1 MIVLKSAREIE
12 IIKSNGK
19 LVAQTLEL
27 LSQKLKPGIKTKDL
41 DKMAGEFIK
50 KNQAKP
56 AFLGYQGYPANICI
70 SIDDEIVHGIPGN
83 RSIEKGQLVSLDV
96 GVYKDGY
103 YADGAATFVVDG
115 VTQEAQKLVEVTE
128 QALNI
133 GIKKAK
139 AGNHL
144 GEISSAIQSYVEEN
158 GFSVVRDLVGHGIGK
173 NMHEDPQ
180 VPNFGEREKGPVL
193 KPGMV
198 LAIEPMVN
206 VGGYKI
212 RTKPD
217 LWTIAT
223 EDGSLSAHFEHT
235 IAITDNGALI
245 LTSLK

>member
-1 MIVLKSAREIE
+1 MIVLKSDREIE
-12 IIKSNGK
+12 IIKANGK
-19 LVAQTLEL
+19 LVAQTIEL
-27 LSQKLKPGIKTKDL
+27 LSQNLKPGIKTKEL
-41 DKMAGEFIK
+41 DKIAGEFIK
-50 KNQAKP
+50 KNLAKP

-70 SIDDEIVHGIPGN
+70 SIDDEIVHGIPGE
-83 RSIEKGQLVSLDV
+83 RTIQKGQLVSLDV

-115 VTQEAQKLVEVTE
+115 VTPEAEKLVKVTQEALD
-128 QALNI
+128 I

-173 NMHEDPQ
+173 NMHEDPH
-180 VPNFGEREKGPVL
+180 VPNFGEKEKGPFL

-206 VGGYKI
+206 IGGYKI
-212 RTKPD
+212 KTKSD

>member
-1 MIVLKSAREIE
+1 MIVLKSNREIE

-19 LVAQTLEL
+19 LVARTIEL
-27 LSQKLKPGIKTKDL
+27 LSQNLKPDIKTKDL
-41 DKMAGEFIK
+41 DKLAGEFIE

-56 AFLGYQGYPANICI
+56 AFLGYRGYPANICI

-83 RSIEKGQLVSLDV
+83 RTIQKGQVVSLDV

-103 YADGAATFVVDG
+103 YADGAATFIVDG
-115 VTQEAQKLVEVTE
+115 VTPEAQKLVEVTE

-173 NMHEDPQ
+173 EMHEDPQ

-235 IAITDNGALI
+235 IAVTDNGALV
-245 LTSLK
+245 LTSLI